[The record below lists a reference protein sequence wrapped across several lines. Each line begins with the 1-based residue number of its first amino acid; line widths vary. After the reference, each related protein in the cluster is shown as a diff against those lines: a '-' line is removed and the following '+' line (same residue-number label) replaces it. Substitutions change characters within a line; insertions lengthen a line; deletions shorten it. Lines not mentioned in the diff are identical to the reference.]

1 MSANKRLIKK
11 KTKKIIICGICI
23 LLMENFSQTG
33 KKMFLNDRM
42 VRLTRISCISAYKS
56 NSFNSCEVA
65 NGILSELLVI

>member
-1 MSANKRLIKK
+1 MWYMYFVNGEL
-11 KTKKIIICGICI
+11 
-23 LLMENFSQTG
+23 FSNW

-65 NGILSELLVI
+65 NEILSELLVI